1 MHYNNYNMKTLNNFK
16 SFVSN
21 PSYLGADRLWVA
33 GSDELVGDYHGLKD
47 YDGI

>member
-1 MHYNNYNMKTLNNFK
+1 MKNLNNNLNFT
-16 SFVSN
+16 SN

-33 GSDELVGDYHGLKD
+33 GSDELIGDYHGLKD

>member
-1 MHYNNYNMKTLNNFK
+1 MKNLFNLK

-21 PSYLGADRLWVA
+21 PSYLGADRLWDNMK
-33 GSDELVGDYHGLKD
+33 GCREDVGIVRD

>member
-1 MHYNNYNMKTLNNFK
+1 MKTLNNFK

-33 GSDELVGDYHGLKD
+33 GSDELVGRETKVGDYHGL
-47 YDGI
+47 

>member
-1 MHYNNYNMKTLNNFK
+1 MKNLNNNLNFT
-16 SFVSN
+16 SN
-21 PSYLGADRLWVA
+21 PSYLGADRLWVN